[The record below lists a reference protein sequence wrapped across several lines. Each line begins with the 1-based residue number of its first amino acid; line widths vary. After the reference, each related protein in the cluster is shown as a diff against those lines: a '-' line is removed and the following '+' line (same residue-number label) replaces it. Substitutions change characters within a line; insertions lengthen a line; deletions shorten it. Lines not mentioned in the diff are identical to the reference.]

1 MTTQLQKD
9 PFVSYEKTIN
19 YNNDNNYYG
28 KSNESLKSIADIIID
43 TNDTLKFNKA
53 WIKDSLDR
61 TVLFRGINLSGA
73 SKNPSNPPIPSH
85 QLEGFF
91 DHRNVSFVGR
101 PFPLAEADQHFSRLK
116 QWGFNFLRFI
126 VTWEAL
132 EHSGPGI
139 YDTEFIDFVV
149 KVLIKAGEYGFKC
162 FIDPHQDVWS
172 RFSGGSGAPGWTL
185 DLVGLN
191 IRNFADTEAAI
202 VHNTYKKPEE
212 FPKMVWSTNYYKLVA
227 ATMFTLFYSGNM
239 YAKKCVV
246 DGVNIQ
252 EYLQSHFC
260 NAYKKLAEKICEAKL
275 SDSVMV
281 GYDTMNEPSWGF
293 AGVKDLNKI
302 PEFQEYRRGKTPTP
316 FQAMLLGEGIPCQ
329 LQIWDIGWYGF
340 IIVGVEKVDPKGK
353 TAWLEK
359 DPQGYS
365 WKKGPEFPRGGC
377 IWSGHGI
384 WDKNSKKLLR
394 SDYFANN
401 PNTGK
406 PLDWNEECL
415 KPFIEKFTHTIR
427 SVHPKAIMFIQP
439 SVLEP
444 PPRFDESVNNRI
456 IYSPHWYDGLTL
468 VQKQFNW
475 WNVDYLGFKRGKY
488 VSLLPAIKVGDRAIK
503 KNFAEQL
510 AIIKSDGEKYLNNVP
525 CVIGEI
531 GIPYDMQNKK
541 AYNNGDYSLQI
552 KAMEAN
558 LQALEA
564 NLLSFTLWNYCSDN
578 DHRWGDQ
585 WNGEDLSIYSPDHDN
600 EKIHSM
606 MIPSS
611 TTTTINNDSSNNKNN
626 HHQVL
631 GFNRVGFNRGLDLG
645 GRALESLLRPFP
657 IKTCGEPKYLTFDP
671 YKKYFE
677 YIFKNPENPKNNTPT
692 EIYLPRYHFNDA
704 EDFNVYHSSGKW
716 KWDRDS
722 QLLLYWHDI
731 GNSGDDE
738 YYDDNDGE
746 TLFDHK
752 IIVENCKKFYDDNAW
767 EDCC

>member
-1 MTTQLQKD
+1 MTTQQQKD

-19 YNNDNNYYG
+19 YNNNNYYYG
-28 KSNESLKSIADIIID
+28 KSNESSKSIADIIID

-73 SKNPSNPPIPSH
+73 SKNPFNPSIPSH

-91 DHRNVSFVGR
+91 DHRNVSFIGR
-101 PFPLAEADQHFSRLK
+101 PFPLSEADKHFSRLK

-139 YDTEFIDFVV
+139 YDTEFIDFVI

-172 RFSGGSGAPGWTL
+172 RLSGGSGAPGWTL

-202 VHNTYKKPEE
+202 VHNTYKKLDE
-212 FPKMVWSTNYYKLVA
+212 FPKMVWSTNYYKLVS
-227 ATMFTLFYSGNM
+227 ATMFTLFYSGNL

-275 SDSVMV
+275 NDWVVV
-281 GYDTMNEPSWGF
+281 GYDTMNEPSWGY
-293 AGVKDLNKI
+293 AGIKDLNKI
-302 PEFQEYRRGKTPTP
+302 PKFQEYRRGKTPTP
-316 FQAMLLGEGIPCQ
+316 FQTMLLGEGIPCN

-340 IIVGVEKVDPKGK
+340 VIVGVEKVDPKGK

-359 DPQGYS
+359 EPQGYS
-365 WKKGPEFPRGGC
+365 WKKGSEFPREGC

-384 WDKNSKKLLR
+384 WDKNSKKLLKK
-394 SDYFANN
+394 DYFANN

-406 PLDWNEECL
+406 PLDWKEECL
-415 KPFIEKFTHTIR
+415 KPFIEKYTQTIR
-427 SVHPKAIMFIQP
+427 SVQPKAIIFVQP

-444 PPRFDESVNNRI
+444 PPRFNESGSDRI

-475 WNVDYLGFKRGKY
+475 WNIDYLGFKRGKY
-488 VSLLPAIKVGDRAIK
+488 KSLIPAIKVGDKAIK

-510 AIIKSDGEKYLNNVP
+510 GVIKSDGEKYLN
-525 CVIGEI
+525 
-531 GIPYDMQNKK
+531 KK
-541 AYNNGDYSLQI
+541 AYNDGDYSLQV

-578 DHRWGDQ
+578 DHQWGDQ
-585 WNGEDLSIYSPDHDN
+585 WNGEDLR
-600 EKIHSM
+600 
-606 MIPSS
+606 
-611 TTTTINNDSSNNKNN
+611 
-626 HHQVL
+626 
-631 GFNRVGFNRGLDLG
+631 FNRTGFNRGLDIG

-657 IKTCGEPKYLTFDP
+657 IKTCGEPRHLTFDP

-677 YIFKNPENPKNNTPT
+677 YRFTNPENPKNNTPT

-738 YYDDNDGE
+738 YYDSYNKE
-746 TLFDHK
+746 TLFEHK
-752 IIVENCKKFYDDNAW
+752 IIVENSRRFYEENGW